1 MSAHPGSST
10 PAARLTVPKQADSRT
25 RASLIAGVAATA
37 ALAATAIS
45 AGRLLDRAL
54 AGESLATSVSWLL
67 VWAVLTVA
75 LRWLADWMQDA
86 ASTTIVGDLHQ
97 RVYAGVT
104 RDGQQID
111 PGAAARLATSSITD
125 YATFRAQF
133 HGSIIAAVVAPIVV
147 IVVIAVS
154 ADLPTALVLLAATI
168 VAAVLVGGLQR
179 LTLKSM
185 AGYRRRAGQL
195 SVEFL
200 ESLQGLRTL
209 ALYGAGGRT
218 LQRIAASSEAQRREI
233 MRLLRVNQTIILSL
247 DAVFYASVV
256 GSATVIAQ
264 LRVHSGALTAG
275 VGAALVLCALVM
287 SAPLDVVGRFFYLRA
302 AGKRAES
309 VLAGVLA
316 EESPAASAAVRAT
329 EPPTGD
335 ALLQLAGATV
345 TLDGDRAV
353 LHDVDLTVA
362 PGDRLVLVGE
372 SGSGKT
378 TLLRLLE
385 GTLAASGGAARRRA
399 GATIVSVVQNP
410 RIFSGTVRSN
420 LCLGEPGADDARL
433 WQALREAGLADAV
446 RELPDGLDA
455 PVGELGAGLSG
466 GQQQRLAIARALV
479 PSPDVLLVD
488 EPTSGLDQQRARQV
502 VQSLSQLPTDLAIV
516 AVTHQPELFCGFGRE
531 LKLTDGRITSR
542 PGNDTG
548 EAS

>member
-25 RASLIAGVAATA
+25 RASLIAGFGATA

-54 AGESLATSVSWLL
+54 AGESLAASVSWLI

-86 ASTTIVGDLHQ
+86 ASTTIVGDLHE

-133 HGSIIAAVVAPIVV
+133 HGSIVAAVVAPIVV

-154 ADLPTALVLLAATI
+154 VDLPAALVLLAATI
-168 VAAVLVGGLQR
+168 VATVLVGGLQR

-209 ALYGAGGRT
+209 SLYGAGGRT

-264 LRVHSGALTAG
+264 LRVHTGALTAG

-309 VLAGVLA
+309 SLAGALGV
-316 EESPAASAAVRAT
+316 ESSAASATARAA

-335 ALLQLAGATV
+335 AQLQLAGATV
-345 TLDGDRAV
+345 IVDGDRTV

-362 PGDRLVLVGE
+362 PGDRLVMVGE

-385 GTLAASGGAARRRA
+385 GTLAASGGAVRRRA

-420 LCLGEPGADDARL
+420 LRLGEPSADDARL

-516 AVTHQPELFCGFGRE
+516 AVTHQPELFSGFGRE
-531 LKLTDGRITSR
+531 LKLTNGRITSQT
-542 PGNDTG
+542 GNDTG